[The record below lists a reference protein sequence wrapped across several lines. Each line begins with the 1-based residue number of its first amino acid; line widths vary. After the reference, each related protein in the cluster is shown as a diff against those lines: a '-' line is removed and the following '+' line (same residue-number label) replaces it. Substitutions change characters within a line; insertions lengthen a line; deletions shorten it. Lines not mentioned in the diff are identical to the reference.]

1 MSKAPLPILYPL
13 ITDRKRC
20 KPSEK
25 IVEVSFQNF
34 QEFLSNLQIILF
46 PEPLFKLLE
55 ELEISH
61 LFFGFASFCMESQKQ
76 LYHNPLTHLPSTN
89 PHNWACKNSPC
100 PKSNANPSHTPPPP
114 PTRNDSS
121 MMRDYWKS
129 CSLTRQREADLQT
142 HHFAKHVCET
152 SLRTSQQ

>member
-13 ITDRKRC
+13 ITDRKRY

-25 IVEVSFQNF
+25 LLKFLFKISKNF
-34 QEFLSNLQIILF
+34 CQISKLSNSRNLH
-46 PEPLFKLLE
+46 FKLLE

-61 LFFGFASFCMESQKQ
+61 LFFGFTSFCMESQKQ

-100 PKSNANPSHTPPPP
+100 PKSNANPSHTPPPAH
-114 PTRNDSS
+114 S
-121 MMRDYWKS
+121 
-129 CSLTRQREADLQT
+129 QRLQHNERLLKKLQSNAAEGSRLADIS
-142 HHFAKHVCET
+142 FY
-152 SLRTSQQ
+152 

>member
-76 LYHNPLTHLPSTN
+76 LYHNPPTHLPSTN
-89 PHNWACKNSPC
+89 PHN
-100 PKSNANPSHTPPPP
+100 
-114 PTRNDSS
+114 
-121 MMRDYWKS
+121 
-129 CSLTRQREADLQT
+129 
-142 HHFAKHVCET
+142 
-152 SLRTSQQ
+152 

>member
-1 MSKAPLPILYPL
+1 MSIFAIVHKHLHHDRTRGLAPKLDSSIYCHFLVVFNHNSQVCFQWNDCIRQISHPMSKAPLPILYPL
-13 ITDRKRC
+13 ITDRKRY

-34 QEFLSNLQIILF
+34 QEFLSNLQIIQF

-89 PHNWACKNSPC
+89 PHN
-100 PKSNANPSHTPPPP
+100 
-114 PTRNDSS
+114 
-121 MMRDYWKS
+121 
-129 CSLTRQREADLQT
+129 
-142 HHFAKHVCET
+142 
-152 SLRTSQQ
+152 

>member
-46 PEPLFKLLE
+46 LEPLFKLLE

-100 PKSNANPSHTPPPP
+100 PKSNANPSHTPPPAH
-114 PTRNDSS
+114 S
-121 MMRDYWKS
+121 
-129 CSLTRQREADLQT
+129 QRLQHDERLLKKLQSNAAEGSRLAD
-142 HHFAKHVCET
+142 T
-152 SLRTSQQ
+152 SFC